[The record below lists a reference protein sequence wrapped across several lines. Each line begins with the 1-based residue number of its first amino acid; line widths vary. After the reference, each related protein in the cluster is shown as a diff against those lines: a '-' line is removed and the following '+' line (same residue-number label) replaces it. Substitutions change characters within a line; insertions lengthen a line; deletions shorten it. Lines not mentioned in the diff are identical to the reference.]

1 MGEQAKP
8 LLPFLQRG
16 DELQRADPK
25 VAYYCRMFAC
35 EEGMR
40 TSDKTPE
47 MRELLSLLV
56 LQLEKTKPSA
66 GLQGA
71 EEDEAY
77 VENFALRLFAKAD
90 KLDRGGRR
98 DAKTAKL
105 FYVASIVIETLRQFD
120 VSNGAKHELSDEMA
134 GKQRYA
140 AWRAGELA
148 KANREGRTA
157 APPPEEGEDESASA
171 ARTTGGG
178 GTAGGGGGTAGGG
191 GEEATT
197 TTTTT
202 QAFADGVSAAHVAD
216 AQKHAKYAVSALG
229 FEDVPTA
236 IDNLNKALALLTGV
250 RGLRE
255 P

>member
-71 EEDEAY
+71 EED
-77 VENFALRLFAKAD
+77 
-90 KLDRGGRR
+90 
-98 DAKTAKL
+98 
-105 FYVASIVIETLRQFD
+105 
-120 VSNGAKHELSDEMA
+120 
-134 GKQRYA
+134 
-140 AWRAGELA
+140 
-148 KANREGRTA
+148 
-157 APPPEEGEDESASA
+157 
-171 ARTTGGG
+171 
-178 GTAGGGGGTAGGG
+178 
-191 GEEATT
+191 
-197 TTTTT
+197 
-202 QAFADGVSAAHVAD
+202 
-216 AQKHAKYAVSALG
+216 
-229 FEDVPTA
+229 
-236 IDNLNKALALLTGV
+236 
-250 RGLRE
+250 
-255 P
+255 

>member
-71 EEDEAY
+71 EERERMKKVKTLQQQQQQQQQQVCHPRQARL
-77 VENFALRLFAKAD
+77 NPRLRSS
-90 KLDRGGRR
+90 RR
-98 DAKTAKL
+98 
-105 FYVASIVIETLRQFD
+105 SCCCLRM
-120 VSNGAKHELSDEMA
+120 S
-134 GKQRYA
+134 
-140 AWRAGELA
+140 
-148 KANREGRTA
+148 
-157 APPPEEGEDESASA
+157 
-171 ARTTGGG
+171 TGMFGH
-178 GTAGGGGGTAGGG
+178 T
-191 GEEATT
+191 
-197 TTTTT
+197 
-202 QAFADGVSAAHVAD
+202 SR
-216 AQKHAKYAVSALG
+216 
-229 FEDVPTA
+229 
-236 IDNLNKALALLTGV
+236 LTGCA
-250 RGLRE
+250 RSKQPSRRA
-255 P
+255 

>member
-105 FYVASIVIETLRQFD
+105 FYVASIVIETLRQARS
-120 VSNGAKHELSDEMA
+120 VCGPATLVPIRPRPRCERRSLRPLLPGASL
-134 GKQRYA
+134 
-140 AWRAGELA
+140 RARLA
-148 KANREGRTA
+148 HDPD
-157 APPPEEGEDESASA
+157 APPRRLSTPSDPTPSNSAPTFIRRVVS
-171 ARTTGGG
+171 RGTTRSS
-178 GTAGGGGGTAGGG
+178 T
-191 GEEATT
+191 
-197 TTTTT
+197 
-202 QAFADGVSAAHVAD
+202 
-216 AQKHAKYAVSALG
+216 
-229 FEDVPTA
+229 
-236 IDNLNKALALLTGV
+236 
-250 RGLRE
+250 
-255 P
+255 

>member
-1 MGEQAKP
+1 MRSFFTHRLVLTFDRFAFQLTDDFFAHSVSRARSDADAAPDFESPSPPRPPHSRPPPTRAMGEQAKP

-105 FYVASIVIETLRQFD
+105 FYVASIVIETLRQARS
-120 VSNGAKHELSDEMA
+120 VCGPATLVPIRPRPRCERRSLRPLLPGASL
-134 GKQRYA
+134 
-140 AWRAGELA
+140 RARLA
-148 KANREGRTA
+148 HDPD
-157 APPPEEGEDESASA
+157 APPRRLSPPSDPTPSNSAPTFIRRVAS
-171 ARTTGGG
+171 RGTTRSS
-178 GTAGGGGGTAGGG
+178 T
-191 GEEATT
+191 
-197 TTTTT
+197 
-202 QAFADGVSAAHVAD
+202 
-216 AQKHAKYAVSALG
+216 
-229 FEDVPTA
+229 
-236 IDNLNKALALLTGV
+236 
-250 RGLRE
+250 
-255 P
+255 